1 VLLDE
6 CLPRRLGARL
16 TGHIVST
23 VAQAGW
29 AGVSN
34 GELLS
39 RIEGGFDAFITIDAN
54 LPAQQRLDK
63 RSFGV
68 VLISAKSNRIDDLT
82 PLAPQIL
89 AALAVLKPG
98 DVLSVAPRDGA

>member
-1 VLLDE
+1 MLLDE

-39 RIEGGFDAFITIDAN
+39 RVEGGFDAFITIDAN

-68 VLISAKSNRIDDLT
+68 VLISAKRPSGFLE
-82 PLAPQIL
+82 PLGLLLVFNLRPSLLLCAGFSHTASQ
-89 AALAVLKPG
+89 
-98 DVLSVAPRDGA
+98 